1 VRVTHASVGLRR
13 VVSVTGAVDMGTAP
27 DLRLAL
33 EEALSACERDIWLD
47 LSALRFM
54 DSSGLHELLAVRE
67 RLAADGRRL
76 ALIAPAGPVR
86 RMLELSGA
94 SRLFVL
100 FPDRPTAHRL
110 S

>member
-1 VRVTHASVGLRR
+1 MHTSVGLRR
-13 VVSVTGAVDMGTAP
+13 VVSVAGEVDMATAP
-27 DLRLAL
+27 HLRVAL
-33 EEALSACERDIWLD
+33 DEALSACERDIWID
-47 LSALRFM
+47 LSGLRFM
-54 DSSGLHELLAVRE
+54 DSTGLHELLKVRE